1 VADFREQKTNPGYQP
16 SMKDKDPVVKMP
28 KTVFTRI
35 MKYIS
40 NQPWGEVNSLITD
53 IMNNIA
59 YNEDGKLD

>member
-1 VADFREQKTNPGYQP
+1 
-16 SMKDKDPVVKMP
+16 MKDKDPVVKMP